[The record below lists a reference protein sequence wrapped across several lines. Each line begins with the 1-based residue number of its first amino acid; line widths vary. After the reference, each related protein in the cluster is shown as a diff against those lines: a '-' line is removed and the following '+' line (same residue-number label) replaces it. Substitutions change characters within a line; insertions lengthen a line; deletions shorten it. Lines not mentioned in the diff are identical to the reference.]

1 MSLDFADNYADLGE
15 TPFKKNCVSFKGF
28 QKPSYVIVFLFSVFR
43 VCAIIREFSDN
54 DSNGKENIT

>member
-1 MSLDFADNYADLGE
+1 MSLDFADNYVHLE
-15 TPFKKNCVSFKGF
+15 QTPFKKNCVSFKGF
-28 QKPSYVIVFLFSVFR
+28 QKTSYVIVFLFSVFR